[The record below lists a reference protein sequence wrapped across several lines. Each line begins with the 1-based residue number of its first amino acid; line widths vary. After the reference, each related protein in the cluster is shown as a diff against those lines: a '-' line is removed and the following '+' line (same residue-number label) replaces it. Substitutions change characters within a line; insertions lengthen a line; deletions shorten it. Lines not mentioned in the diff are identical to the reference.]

1 MGPRTTRVKMSIKYA
16 ECVPPDKPPN
26 STCNPFSS
34 QEKDTFKCL
43 ERTARRLIYDIGA
56 TQNMFFTYVRP
67 IARRTRMYKRRCKAV
82 RLLANCQAC
91 RAFLTKSAG
100 EILVLRMQ
108 VVINGTWEYVLK
120 KRREAKDE
128 EHLSLIPE
136 ENGNRLQ
143 NRLTATR
150 DRTSEQENGPRENLE
165 AHREETQIPCL
176 RNCTIGK
183 TITSMASASG
193 GEKKLDSWKRCR
205 LERELLRNL
214 LKLHT
219 LDPAPP
225 PCCRNRQEIDVKT
238 KIDLST
244 NRKENSDLLLLYLG
258 DQAIAGYLE
267 AIRDRA
273 TKELDLLTNEAA
285 FSCMHGKGGEKI
297 VEWNSADSRSRETA
311 FVQRGGDSEK
321 AEEENGGDHRGENEG
336 QEKEGMSVTEE
347 GGRVRQSRSLVD
359 PWYERVLV
367 EILDH
372 LNLADFICTLWS
384 ESCAALRE
392 RLTDRK
398 RKSQSKDIDESLDQN
413 CSWFSGEFARSRRLH
428 RERVGVLQS
437 LRQAL

>member
-1 MGPRTTRVKMSIKYA
+1 MSIKCA
-16 ECVPPDKPPN
+16 ECVPPDKLPN
-26 STCNPFSS
+26 PTCGPFSF
-34 QEKDTFKCL
+34 QDKDTFKCL

-56 TQNMFFTYVRP
+56 AQNMFFTYVRP
-67 IARRTRMYKRRCKAV
+67 TAQRTRMYKRSCKAA
-82 RLLANCQAC
+82 RLLANCRAC

-120 KRREAKDE
+120 KRREAKEE
-128 EHLSLIPE
+128 EHQSLIPE
-136 ENGNRLQ
+136 ENGSHLQ
-143 NRLTATR
+143 NRLTATG
-150 DRTSEQENGPRENLE
+150 DLTYEQQNGPRENPE

-176 RNCTIGK
+176 RNGTSGQI
-183 TITSMASASG
+183 ITSMASASG
-193 GEKKLDSWKRCR
+193 GEKKLDNWKRCR

-225 PCCRNRQEIDVKT
+225 PCCRNRQQSDGKT

-244 NRKENSDLLLLYLG
+244 SRKGENDLLLLYLG

-267 AIRDRA
+267 AVRDRA
-273 TKELDLLTNEAA
+273 TKELDLVTNEVA
-285 FSCMHGKGGEKI
+285 FSCMNGKGGEELF
-297 VEWNSADSRSRETA
+297 EWNSAESRSRETA
-311 FVQRGGDSEK
+311 FLQRGDDSKK
-321 AEEENGGDHRGENEG
+321 AEEGNGGDRRGEDEG
-336 QEKEGMSVTEE
+336 QEKEGMSGTEG
-347 GGRVRQSRSLVD
+347 GGRVRQPRSLVD

-384 ESCAALRE
+384 ESCVALRE

-398 RKSQSKDIDESLDQN
+398 RKSQSKDIVECLDQN
-413 CSWFSGEFARSRRLH
+413 CPWFSGEFARSRRLH